1 MENPKR
7 TATPWTVEIF
17 ITAVLIQTL
26 SPAHSHNHP
35 TWMHWWYCICF
46 HLSFLLRTL
55 CAGSLFFFLVICPT
69 SHRHTRSRVTDW
81 LSDDL
86 CRSFVA
92 RHIYLNSKLTTTQ
105 STCFRIAR
113 ASFFYCLLVLV
124 GSEKWMDVNECLFL
138 YIPSVSACVS
148 VCVCTLNCI
157 MKMYHNNNKLFL
169 LSFLAISEW
178 SKQIFAVQRK

>member
-1 MENPKR
+1 MGFGKVFLLVGFGKIPHQKKTLPSTLPNLKHHPNLVENPKR
-7 TATPWTVEIF
+7 TATPLTVEIF
-17 ITAVLIQTL
+17 ITAVLIHIL

-69 SHRHTRSRVTDW
+69 SHRHTRSRETDW

-105 STCFRIAR
+105 STCFRIGR
-113 ASFFYCLLVLV
+113 AS
-124 GSEKWMDVNECLFL
+124 LFIV
-138 YIPSVSACVS
+138 Y
-148 VCVCTLNCI
+148 
-157 MKMYHNNNKLFL
+157 
-169 LSFLAISEW
+169 SFLWEVKSEW
-178 SKQIFAVQRK
+178 T